1 MADAAGPA
9 ADLLPPKFQAWFAGR
24 GWSPRAHQLEMV
36 AKGRAGRDA
45 LLIAPTGGGKTL
57 AGFLPSLIEIM
68 QRPPANTPPAT
79 STTDVA
85 GSSLGKFDRPVGRS
99 RGLHTLYI
107 SPLKALAVDVERNL
121 NAPIAEM
128 GLSIVAESRTGD
140 TGIAR
145 RQRQRV
151 KPPDI
156 LLTTPEQL
164 ALLCAWEGA
173 RLYFEDLRCVIL
185 DEIHTLHASK
195 RGDLLA
201 LDLARLQVLAP
212 SMRRVGLS
220 ATVDDPEV
228 IKAWMASHREVDVTT
243 APSLSS
249 PPRSE
254 REKVGRGPAAAG
266 DLPGVVDQGPAAGPR
281 PTAGVTQPALSLPSP
296 SPASPGGEEVRL
308 HGPSSIDLV
317 RGPAGAEPIVELLLS
332 EGRVPWTGH
341 TAQHAMAEVYDVIRR
356 SRIAL
361 VFVNTRF
368 QAEFAFQELW
378 RLNDDGLPI
387 ALHHGSL
394 AAEQRR
400 KVEAAMA
407 RGQLRAVVCTSTLDL
422 GIDWGDVDLVIQLA
436 SPKGASRMVQ
446 RIGRANHR
454 LDEPSR
460 ALFVPAN
467 RFEMLECQAA
477 REAIAENKLDGDPP
491 RVGALDVLA
500 QHVMGCAV
508 SEPFDMLELY
518 DEVRS
523 AGPYR
528 DLSWEDFEAVVDFV
542 STGGYA
548 LKTYD
553 RFRRIVQGPD
563 GRWRVRNLQ
572 IAQRHRLNVG
582 TIVTAAMLSVR
593 IATRRGQGGRKIG
606 EIEEGMLE
614 MLDPG
619 DTFIFAGQVWA
630 LVGITNLDVLVSPAA
645 HKDPKMPSWG
655 SSKFALSTYLAKRV
669 RQLMFDQE
677 HWQVLPLDVR
687 EWLEMQRDKSLI
699 VGEDEL
705 LLETFPKGKRHFMV
719 CYPFEG
725 RLAHTTLAMLL
736 TRRLERLGVG
746 PLGFV
751 CNDYA
756 MAIWALEPLDGID
769 FDALFAEDMLG
780 DDLEAWL
787 SESFMMKRAFKGCAI
802 VSGLI
807 EKRFPGAEQKTG
819 RQITFSTDLIYDVL
833 RRHEPDHLLLR
844 CARAD
849 AATGLI
855 DVARLGD
862 MLARIRG
869 RIRHSPLDHLSPFS
883 VPILLEIGKER
894 SPGHAGEII
903 LAEAEDDL
911 IAEATR

>member
-1 MADAAGPA
+1 MADAAGPLP
-9 ADLLPPKFQAWFAGR
+9 DLLPPKFQAWFAGR
-24 GWSPRAHQLEMV
+24 GWTARPHQLEMV
-36 AKGRAGRDA
+36 AKGREGRDA

-57 AGFLPSLIEIM
+57 AGFLPSLIELSE
-68 QRPPANTPPAT
+68 RPSANTP
-79 STTDVA
+79 
-85 GSSLGKFDRPVGRS
+85 

-121 NAPIAEM
+121 TAPIMEM
-128 GLSIVAESRTGD
+128 DLKVVAESRTGD
-140 TGIAR
+140 TGLAR

-173 RLYFEDLRCVIL
+173 RLYFQDLRCVIL
-185 DEIHTLHASK
+185 DEIHTLHSSK

-201 LDLARLQVLAP
+201 LDLARLQALAP
-212 SMRRVGLS
+212 GMRRVGLS
-220 ATVDDPEV
+220 ATVDDPQV
-228 IKAWMASHREVDVTT
+228 IKTWMASHRPLDVVPPPD
-243 APSLSS
+243 APS
-249 PPRSE
+249 
-254 REKVGRGPAAAG
+254 
-266 DLPGVVDQGPAAGPR
+266 
-281 PTAGVTQPALSLPSP
+281 TASRSP
-296 SPASPGGEEVRL
+296 SPAPQSAGEGDRRVSAETEGARVA
-308 HGPSSIDLV
+308 HGPASIALV
-317 RGPAGAEPIVELLLS
+317 RGPAGAEPVVDVLLS
-332 EGRVPWTGH
+332 EGRVPWSGH
-341 TAQHAMAEVYDVIRR
+341 TAQHAMQEVYDVIRR
-356 SRIAL
+356 SRTAL

-378 RLNDDGLPI
+378 RLNDDSLPI

-407 RGQLRAVVCTSTLDL
+407 RGELRAVVCTSTLDL

-477 REAIAENKLDGDPP
+477 REAIAENRLDGDPP

-508 SEPFDMLELY
+508 SEPFHMLELY
-518 DEVRS
+518 EEVRS

-528 DLSWEDFEAVVDFV
+528 DLPWEDFEAVVDFV

-553 RFRRIVQGPD
+553 RFRRIVQLPD
-563 GRWRVRNLQ
+563 GRWKVRDLNV
-572 IAQRHRLNVG
+572 AQRHRLNVG
-582 TIVTAAMLSVR
+582 AIVSPAMLAVR
-593 IATRRGQGGRKIG
+593 MAMRGGRGGRKIG

-619 DTFIFAGQVWA
+619 DTFVFAGQVWELA
-630 LVGITNLDVLVSPAA
+630 GVTNLDVLVRPAN

-655 SSKFALSTYLAKRV
+655 GSKFALSTYLAKRV
-669 RQLMFDQE
+669 RQLMFDE
-677 HWQVLPLDVR
+677 SHWSVLPTDVR
-687 EWLEMQRDKSLI
+687 EWLGAQKDRSRI
-699 VGEDEL
+699 VGEDEM
-705 LLETFPKGKRHFMV
+705 LLETFPRGNRNFMV
-719 CYPFEG
+719 VYPFEG

-756 MAIWALEPLDGID
+756 MAIWALKPLDRLD
-769 FDALFAEDMLG
+769 YDKLFAEDMLG
-780 DDLEAWL
+780 DDLESWL
-787 SESFMMKRAFKGCAI
+787 QESFMMKRAFKGCAI
-802 VSGLI
+802 IAGLI
-807 EKRFPGAEQKTG
+807 EKRFPGEQQKTG

-855 DVARLGD
+855 DVARLSQ

-869 RIRHSPLDHLSPFS
+869 RIRHARLDHLSPFS

-894 SPGHAGEII
+894 SPGQAGEMI
-903 LAEAEDDL
+903 LAEAEEDL
-911 IAEATR
+911 IAEALE

>member
-1 MADAAGPA
+1 MADAAGSDP
-9 ADLLPPKFQAWFAGR
+9 DLLPPKFKAWFAGR
-24 GWSPRAHQLEMV
+24 GWSARSHQLEMV
-36 AKGRAGRDA
+36 AKGREGRDA

-57 AGFLPSLIEIM
+57 AGFLPSLIELYE
-68 QRPPANTPPAT
+68 RPPANTP
-79 STTDVA
+79 
-85 GSSLGKFDRPVGRS
+85 

-121 NAPIAEM
+121 NAPILEM
-128 GLSIVAESRTGD
+128 GLKVTAESRTGD

-145 RQRQRV
+145 RQRQRL

-173 RLYFEDLRCVIL
+173 RLFFEDLSCVIL

-201 LDLARLQVLAP
+201 LDLARLQQLAP
-212 SMRRVGLS
+212 RMRRVGLS
-220 ATVDDPEV
+220 ATVDDPLV
-228 IKAWMASHREVDVTT
+228 IKNWMASHGGVDLVT
-243 APSLSS
+243 
-249 PPRSE
+249 PPDT
-254 REKVGRGPAAAG
+254 PAIAS
-266 DLPGVVDQGPAAGPR
+266 R
-281 PTAGVTQPALSLPSP
+281 PP
-296 SPASPGGEEVRL
+296 SPAVVAERETQ
-308 HGPSSIDLV
+308 HGPESVALV
-317 RGPAGAEPIVELLLS
+317 RGPGGAQPVVDVLLS
-332 EGRVPWTGH
+332 EGRVPWAGH
-341 TAQHAMAEVYDVIRR
+341 TAQHAMAEVYEVIRGAK
-356 SRIAL
+356 IAL

-378 RLNDDGLPI
+378 RLNEDNLPI

-407 RGQLRAVVCTSTLDL
+407 RGELRAVVCTSTLDL

-477 REAIAENKLDGDPP
+477 REAIAENRLDGDPP

-508 SEPFDMLELY
+508 SEPFHMVELY
-518 DEVRS
+518 EEVRS

-528 DLSWEDFEAVVDFV
+528 DLTWEDFEAVVDFV

-553 RFRRIVQGPD
+553 RFRRIVKLPD
-563 GRWRVRNLQ
+563 GRWKVRDQNV
-572 IAQRHRLNVG
+572 AQRHRLNVG
-582 TIVTAAMLSVR
+582 AIVSPAVLSVR
-593 IATRRGQGGRKIG
+593 MAMRGNKGGRKIG
-606 EIEEGMLE
+606 EVEEGMLE

-619 DTFIFAGQVWA
+619 DTFVFAGQVWE
-630 LVGITNLDVLVSPAA
+630 LVGVTNLDVLVRPATN
-645 HKDPKMPSWG
+645 KDPKMPSWG
-655 SSKFALSTYLAKRV
+655 GSKFALSTYLAKRV
-669 RQLMFDQE
+669 RQLMFDE
-677 HWQVLPLDVR
+677 SHWSVLPTDVR
-687 EWLEMQRDKSLI
+687 EWLGAQKDRSLI
-699 VGEDEL
+699 VGEDEM
-705 LLETFPKGKRHFMV
+705 LLETFPRGKRNFMV
-719 CYPFEG
+719 VYPFEG

-756 MAIWALEPLDGID
+756 MAIWALKPLDGLD
-769 FDALFAEDMLG
+769 FDALFDQDMLG

-802 VSGLI
+802 IAGLI
-807 EKRFPGAEQKTG
+807 EKRFPGEQQKTG

-869 RIRHSPLDHLSPFS
+869 RIRHAPLEHLSPFS

-894 SPGHAGEII
+894 SPGQAGEMI

-911 IAEATR
+911 IAEAML

>member
-1 MADAAGPA
+1 MADAAGPLP
-9 ADLLPPKFQAWFAGR
+9 DLLPPKFQAWFAGR
-24 GWSPRAHQLEMV
+24 GWTARPHQLEMV
-36 AKGRAGRDA
+36 AKGREGRDA

-57 AGFLPSLIEIM
+57 AGFLPSLIELSE
-68 QRPPANTPPAT
+68 RPSANTP
-79 STTDVA
+79 
-85 GSSLGKFDRPVGRS
+85 

-121 NAPIAEM
+121 TAPIMEM
-128 GLSIVAESRTGD
+128 DLKVVAESRTGD
-140 TGIAR
+140 TGLAR

-173 RLYFEDLRCVIL
+173 RLYFQDLRCVIL
-185 DEIHTLHASK
+185 DEIHTLHSSK

-201 LDLARLQVLAP
+201 LDLARLQALAP
-212 SMRRVGLS
+212 GMRRVGLS
-220 ATVDDPEV
+220 ATVDDPQV
-228 IKAWMASHREVDVTT
+228 IKTWMASHRPLDVVPPPD
-243 APSLSS
+243 APS
-249 PPRSE
+249 
-254 REKVGRGPAAAG
+254 
-266 DLPGVVDQGPAAGPR
+266 
-281 PTAGVTQPALSLPSP
+281 TASRSP
-296 SPASPGGEEVRL
+296 SPAPQSAGEGDRRVSAETEGARVA
-308 HGPSSIDLV
+308 HGPASIALV
-317 RGPAGAEPIVELLLS
+317 RGPAGAEPVVDVLLS
-332 EGRVPWTGH
+332 EGRVPWSGH
-341 TAQHAMAEVYDVIRR
+341 TAQHAMQEVYDVIRR
-356 SRIAL
+356 SRTAL

-378 RLNDDGLPI
+378 RLNDDSLPI

-407 RGQLRAVVCTSTLDL
+407 RGELRAVVCTSTLDL

-477 REAIAENKLDGDPP
+477 REAIAENRLDGDPP

-508 SEPFDMLELY
+508 SEPFHMLELY
-518 DEVRS
+518 EEVRS

-528 DLSWEDFEAVVDFV
+528 DLPWEDFEAVVDFV

-553 RFRRIVQGPD
+553 RFRRIVQLPD
-563 GRWRVRNLQ
+563 GRWKVRDLNV
-572 IAQRHRLNVG
+572 AQRHRLNVG
-582 TIVTAAMLSVR
+582 AIVSPAMLAVR
-593 IATRRGQGGRKIG
+593 MAMRGGRGGRKIG

-619 DTFIFAGQVWA
+619 DTFVFAGQVWELA
-630 LVGITNLDVLVSPAA
+630 GVTNLDVLVRPAN

-655 SSKFALSTYLAKRV
+655 GSKFALSTYLAKRV
-669 RQLMFDQE
+669 RQLMFDE
-677 HWQVLPLDVR
+677 SHWSVLPTDVR
-687 EWLEMQRDKSLI
+687 EWLGAQKDRSRI
-699 VGEDEL
+699 VGEDEM
-705 LLETFPKGKRHFMV
+705 LLETFPRGNRNFMV
-719 CYPFEG
+719 VYPFEG

-756 MAIWALEPLDGID
+756 MAIWALKPLDRLD
-769 FDALFAEDMLG
+769 YDELFAEDMLG
-780 DDLEAWL
+780 DDLESWL
-787 SESFMMKRAFKGCAI
+787 QESFMMKRAFKGCAI
-802 VSGLI
+802 IAGLI
-807 EKRFPGAEQKTG
+807 EKRFPGEQQKTG

-855 DVARLGD
+855 DVARLAD

-869 RIRHSPLDHLSPFS
+869 RIRHAALDHLSPFS

-894 SPGHAGEII
+894 SPGQAGEMI
-903 LAEAEDDL
+903 LAEAEEDL
-911 IAEATR
+911 IAEALE

>member
-1 MADAAGPA
+1 MADAACPT
-9 ADLLPPKFQAWFAGR
+9 ADLLPPRFADWFAKR
-24 GWSPRAHQLEMV
+24 GWSPRAHQLAMV
-36 AKGRAGRDA
+36 ERAAAGRDA

-57 AGFLPSLIEIM
+57 AGFLPSLVELSE
-68 QRPPANTPPAT
+68 RPPANTPP
-79 STTDVA
+79 
-85 GSSLGKFDRPVGRS
+85 
-99 RGLHTLYI
+99 GLHTLYI

-121 NAPIAEM
+121 LAPILEM
-128 GLSIVAESRTGD
+128 GLPIVAESRTGD
-140 TGIAR
+140 TGVAR
-145 RQRQRV
+145 RQRQRI

-173 RLYFEDLRCVIL
+173 RLFFENLSCVIL
-185 DEIHTLHASK
+185 DEIHTLHSSK

-201 LDLARLQVLAP
+201 LDLARLQQLAP
-212 SMRRVGLS
+212 RMRRVGLS

-228 IKAWMASHREVDVTT
+228 IKRWMGVHSGG
-243 APSLSS
+243 APS
-249 PPRSE
+249 
-254 REKVGRGPAAAG
+254 V
-266 DLPGVVDQGPAAGPR
+266 
-281 PTAGVTQPALSLPSP
+281 
-296 SPASPGGEEVRL
+296 
-308 HGPSSIDLV
+308 DLV
-317 RGPAGAEPIVELLLS
+317 RGPAGAAPIVDMLLS
-332 EGRVPWTGH
+332 EGKVPWAGH
-341 TAQHAMAEVYDVIRR
+341 TAQHAMEEVYEVIKGART
-356 SRIAL
+356 AL

-378 RLNDDGLPI
+378 RLNEDSLPI

-407 RGQLRAVVCTSTLDL
+407 RGELRAVVCTSTLDL

-477 REAIAENKLDGDPP
+477 REAIAENTLDGDPP

-500 QHVMGCAV
+500 QHVMGCAC
-508 SEPFDMLELY
+508 SEPFDALLLY
-518 DEVRS
+518 DEIRT

-528 DLSWEDFEAVVDFV
+528 DLAWEDFEQVVDFV

-553 RFRRIVQGPD
+553 RFRRIVKGPD
-563 GRWRVRNLQ
+563 GLWKVRNLQ
-572 IAQRHRLNVG
+572 TAQRHRLNVG
-582 TIVTAAMLSVR
+582 AIVSPAVLSVR
-593 IATRRGQGGRKIG
+593 MAGRGGRGGRKIG
-606 EIEEGMLE
+606 EVEEGMLE

-619 DTFIFAGQVWA
+619 DTFVFAGQVWR
-630 LVGITNLDVLVSPAA
+630 LMGVTNLDVLVTPA
-645 HKDPKMPSWG
+645 KDSDPKMPSWG
-655 SSKFALSTYLAKRV
+655 GSKFALSTFLAKRV
-669 RQLMFDQE
+669 RQLMYDQE
-677 HWQVLPLDVR
+677 HWKVLPADVR
-687 EWLEMQRDKSLI
+687 EWLEIQRDRSVI
-699 VGEDEL
+699 PEEDEM
-705 LLETFPKGKRHFMV
+705 LLETFPRGKRHFMV
-719 CYPFEG
+719 VYPFEG

-736 TRRLERLGVG
+736 TRRLERAGAA

-756 MAIWALEPLDGID
+756 MAIWALNPLDGLD
-769 FDALFAEDMLG
+769 FDQLFDEDMLG
-780 DDLEAWL
+780 DDLEDWL
-787 SESFMMKRAFKGCAI
+787 AESFMMKRAFKGCAVI
-802 VSGLI
+802 AGLI
-807 EKRFPGAEQKTG
+807 ERRFPGEQQKTG

-833 RRHEPDHLLLR
+833 RRHQPDHLLLR
-844 CARAD
+844 CARED

-855 DVARLGD
+855 DVARLGQ

-869 RIRHSPLDHLSPFS
+869 RIRHAPLDRLSPFS

-894 SPGHAGEII
+894 SPGQAGEMI
-903 LAEAEDDL
+903 LREAEDDL
-911 IAEATR
+911 IAEALS

>member
-9 ADLLPPKFQAWFAGR
+9 SDLLPPGFRDWFERR
-24 GWSPRAHQLEMV
+24 GWAPRAHQLAMV
-36 AKGRAGRDA
+36 EKAREGRDA

-57 AGFLPSLIEIM
+57 AGFLPSLIELSE
-68 QRPPANTPPAT
+68 RPAANATP
-79 STTDVA
+79 
-85 GSSLGKFDRPVGRS
+85 
-99 RGLHTLYI
+99 GLHTLYI

-121 NAPIAEM
+121 TAPILEM
-128 GLSIVAESRTGD
+128 GLKVTAESRTGD
-140 TGIAR
+140 TGLAR
-145 RQRQRV
+145 RQRQRL

-164 ALLCAWEGA
+164 ALLCAWDGA
-173 RLYFEDLRCVIL
+173 RLFFESLACVIL

-201 LDLARLQVLAP
+201 LNLARLQQFAP
-212 SMRRVGLS
+212 RLRRVGLS

-228 IKAWMASHREVDVTT
+228 IKRWMSF
-243 APSLSS
+243 S
-249 PPRSE
+249 PPPLGE
-254 REKVGRGPAAAG
+254 
-266 DLPGVVDQGPAAGPR
+266 
-281 PTAGVTQPALSLPSP
+281 
-296 SPASPGGEEVRL
+296 GGEVNV
-308 HGPSSIDLV
+308 DLV
-317 RGPAGAEPIVELLLS
+317 TGPAGAAPIVEVLLS
-332 EGRVPWTGH
+332 DGRVPWAGH
-341 TAQHAMAEVYDVIRR
+341 TAQHAMEEVYEVIKRAR
-356 SRIAL
+356 TAL

-378 RLNDDGLPI
+378 RLNEDSLPI

-400 KVEAAMA
+400 KVEAAMS
-407 RGQLRAVVCTSTLDL
+407 RGELRAVVCTSTLDL

-477 REAIAENKLDGDPP
+477 REAIAENALDGEPS
-491 RVGALDVLA
+491 RAGALDVLA
-500 QHVMGCAV
+500 QHVMGCAC
-508 SEPFDMLELY
+508 SEPFDMLALY
-518 DEVRS
+518 DEVVS
-523 AGPYR
+523 SGPYR
-528 DLSWEDFEAVVDFV
+528 ALAWEDFEQVVDFV

-553 RFRRIVQGPD
+553 RFRRIVRGQD
-563 GRWRVRNLQ
+563 GLWRVRNPQ
-572 IAQRHRLNVG
+572 TAQRHRLNVG
-582 TIVTAAMLSVR
+582 AIVSPAMLAVR
-593 IATRRGQGGRKIG
+593 IAGRRGGVGRKIG
-606 EIEEGMLE
+606 EVEEGMLE

-619 DTFIFAGQVWA
+619 DTFVFAGQVWR
-630 LVGITNLDVLVSPAA
+630 LIGVTNLDVLVSPAA
-645 HKDPKMPSWG
+645 DKDPKMPSWG
-655 SSKFALSTYLAKRV
+655 GSKFALSTFLARRV
-669 RQLMFDQE
+669 RQLMFDE
-677 HWQVLPLDVR
+677 RHWAVLPGDVR
-687 EWLEMQRDKSLI
+687 EWLEMQRARSRI
-699 VGEDEL
+699 VGEDEM
-705 LLETFPKGKRHFMV
+705 LLETFPRGRRHFMV

-736 TRRLERLGVG
+736 TRRLERIGAG

-756 MAIWALEPLDGID
+756 LAVWALHPLDGLD
-769 FDALFAEDMLG
+769 FDQLFDEDMLG
-780 DDLEAWL
+780 EDLEAWL
-787 SESFMMKRAFKGCAI
+787 AESFMMKRAFKGCAVI
-802 VSGLI
+802 AGLI
-807 EKRFPGAEQKTG
+807 ERRFPGEQQKTG

-833 RRHEPDHLLLR
+833 RRHQPDHLLLR

-855 DVARLGD
+855 DVARLAQ
-862 MLARIRG
+862 MLVRIRG
-869 RIRHSPLDHLSPFS
+869 RIRHARLDHLSPFS

-894 SPGHAGEII
+894 SPGGAGELI
-903 LAEAEDDL
+903 LAEAEEDL
-911 IAEATR
+911 IAEALTT

>member
-9 ADLLPPKFQAWFAGR
+9 ADLLPPTFRAWFAGR

-36 AKGRAGRDA
+36 AKARAGRDA

-57 AGFLPSLIEIM
+57 AGFLPTLIELTE
-68 QRPPANTPPAT
+68 RPPANSP
-79 STTDVA
+79 
-85 GSSLGKFDRPVGRS
+85 

-173 RLYFEDLRCVIL
+173 RLFFEDLRCVIL

-201 LDLARLQVLAP
+201 LDLARLQALAP
-212 SMRRVGLS
+212 RMRRVGLS

-228 IKAWMASHREVDVTT
+228 IKAWMASHRIPPQQGEVAAKPTEGASSPT
-243 APSLSS
+243 FSEEAPS
-249 PPRSE
+249 
-254 REKVGRGPAAAG
+254 
-266 DLPGVVDQGPAAGPR
+266 
-281 PTAGVTQPALSLPSP
+281 TASRSP
-296 SPASPGGEEVRL
+296 SPCGGGME
-308 HGPSSIDLV
+308 SIDLV
-317 RGPAGAEPIVELLLS
+317 RGPAGAEPIVDLLLS
-332 EGRVPWTGH
+332 EGRVPWAGH

-356 SRIAL
+356 ARIAL

-407 RGQLRAVVCTSTLDL
+407 RGALRAVVCTSTLDL

-477 REAIAENKLDGDPP
+477 REAIAENRLDGDPP
-491 RVGALDVLA
+491 RVGALDILA

-528 DLSWEDFEAVVDFV
+528 DLAWEDFEAVVDFV

-582 TIVTAAMLSVR
+582 AIVSPAMLAVR
-593 IATRRGQGGRKIG
+593 IATRRGGGRKIG

-619 DTFIFAGQVWA
+619 DTFIFGGQVWA
-630 LVGITNLDVLVSPAA
+630 LVGITNLDVLVTPAA

-677 HWQVLPLDVR
+677 HWQVLPGDVR

-699 VGEDEL
+699 VGEDEM

-756 MAIWALEPLDGID
+756 MAIWALEPLDRVD
-769 FDALFAEDMLG
+769 FDELFAQDMLG
-780 DDLEAWL
+780 DDLESWL

-802 VSGLI
+802 ISGLI

>member
-1 MADAAGPA
+1 MADNAVPA
-9 ADLLPPKFQAWFAGR
+9 ELLPPRFADWFAQR
-24 GWSPRAHQLEMV
+24 GWSARAHQLAMIER
-36 AKGRAGRDA
+36 ARAGRDA

-57 AGFLPSLIEIM
+57 AGFLPSLIELSE
-68 QRPPANTPPAT
+68 RPAANTP
-79 STTDVA
+79 
-85 GSSLGKFDRPVGRS
+85 

-121 NAPIAEM
+121 GAPILQM
-128 GLSIVAESRTGD
+128 GLPVVAESRTGD
-140 TGIAR
+140 TGISR

-173 RLYFEDLRCVIL
+173 RLYFENLSCVIL
-185 DEIHTLHASK
+185 DEIHTLHSSK

-201 LDLARLQVLAP
+201 LDLARVQQFAP
-212 SMRRVGLS
+212 NMRRVGLS

-228 IKAWMASHREVDVTT
+228 IKAWMANHPKPLDVI
-243 APSLSS
+243 AH
-249 PPRSE
+249 
-254 REKVGRGPAAAG
+254 
-266 DLPGVVDQGPAAGPR
+266 D
-281 PTAGVTQPALSLPSP
+281 LPSP
-296 SPASPGGEEVRL
+296 LRGGVGGGGAGSDSTGSALTPPLPTLSPQGGE
-308 HGPSSIDLV
+308 GIPAGNATIDLV
-317 RGPAGAEPIVELLLS
+317 RGPPGAEPVVEVLLS
-332 EGRVPWTGH
+332 EGKVPWAGH
-341 TAQHAMAEVYDVIRR
+341 TAQHAMAEVYDVIRK
-356 SRIAL
+356 SRTAL

-378 RLNDDGLPI
+378 RLNEDSLPI

-407 RGQLRAVVCTSTLDL
+407 RGELRAVVCTSTLDL

-508 SEPFDMLELY
+508 SEPFDLLALY
-518 DEVRS
+518 DEVRT

-528 DLSWEDFEAVVDFV
+528 DLIWEDFEQVVDFV

-548 LKTYD
+548 LKNYD
-553 RFRRIVQGPD
+553 KFRRIVKGPD
-563 GRWRVRNLQ
+563 GLWRVRNAET
-572 IAQRHRLNVG
+572 AQRHRLNVG
-582 TIVTAAMLSVR
+582 AIISPAMLSVR
-593 IATRRGQGGRKIG
+593 IAMRGGRGGRKIG
-606 EIEEGMLE
+606 EVEEGMLE
-614 MLDPG
+614 MLEPG
-619 DTFIFAGQVWA
+619 ETFVFAGQVWR
-630 LVGITNLDVLVSPAA
+630 LVGVTNLDVLVQPAPSA
-645 HKDPKMPSWG
+645 DPKMPSWG
-655 SSKFALSTYLAKRV
+655 GSKFALSTYLAKRV
-669 RQLMFDQE
+669 RQLMYDQA
-677 HWQVLPLDVR
+677 HWAVLPADVR
-687 EWLEMQRDKSLI
+687 EWLEAQRDRSLI
-699 VGEDEL
+699 PEEEEM
-705 LLETFPKGKRHFMV
+705 LLETFPRGKRHFMV
-719 CYPFEG
+719 VYPFEG

-736 TRRLERLGVG
+736 TRRLERAGAA

-756 MAIWALEPLDGID
+756 MAIWALNPLDGLD
-769 FDALFAEDMLG
+769 FAELFDEDMLG

-787 SESFMMKRAFKGCAI
+787 AESFMMKRAFKGCAI
-802 VSGLI
+802 IAGLI
-807 EKRFPGAEQKTG
+807 ERRFPGEQQKTG

-833 RRHEPDHLLLR
+833 RRHQPDHLLLR
-844 CARAD
+844 CARDD

-855 DVARLGD
+855 DVARLGG
-862 MLARIRG
+862 MLARIKG
-869 RIRHSPLDHLSPFS
+869 KIRHAPLEHLSPFS

-894 SPGHAGEII
+894 APGHAGETMI
-903 LAEAEDDL
+903 LREAEEDL
-911 IAEATR
+911 IAEALQ

>member
-1 MADAAGPA
+1 MADAAGL
-9 ADLLPPKFQAWFAGR
+9 DEELLPPHFRDWFSAR
-24 GWSPRAHQLEMV
+24 GWSARTHQLAMI
-36 AKGRAGRDA
+36 AKARAGRDA

-57 AGFLPSLIEIM
+57 AGFLPSLIEIS
-68 QRPPANTPPAT
+68 QRPPTNTP
-79 STTDVA
+79 
-85 GSSLGKFDRPVGRS
+85 

-128 GLSIVAESRTGD
+128 GLKVIAESRTGD
-140 TGIAR
+140 TGMAR
-145 RQRQRV
+145 RQRQRI

-164 ALLCAWEGA
+164 TLLCAWEGA
-173 RLYFEDLRCVIL
+173 RLYFEDLKCVIL

-201 LDLARLQVLAP
+201 LDLARLQTLAP
-212 SMRRVGLS
+212 GMRRVGLS
-220 ATVDDPEV
+220 ATVDDPAV
-228 IKAWMASHREVDVTT
+228 IQRWMGRGELLPPRGSSAEGGEGV
-243 APSLSS
+243 SS
-249 PPRSE
+249 PES
-254 REKVGRGPAAAG
+254 AG
-266 DLPGVVDQGPAAGPR
+266 GTPS
-281 PTAGVTQPALSLPSP
+281 TASRSP
-296 SPASPGGEEVRL
+296 SPNGGGSDVSL
-308 HGPSSIDLV
+308 I
-317 RGPAGAEPIVELLLS
+317 RGPAGAAPVVDLLLS
-332 EGRVPWTGH
+332 EGRVPWAGH
-341 TAQHAMAEVYDVIRR
+341 TAQHAMAEVYQAIKGA
-356 SRIAL
+356 RIAL

-378 RLNDDGLPI
+378 RLNEDSLPI

-407 RGQLRAVVCTSTLDL
+407 RGGLRAVVCTSTLDL

-454 LDEPSR
+454 LDEPSH

-477 REAIAENKLDGDPP
+477 REAIAENRLDGDPA
-491 RVGALDVLA
+491 RDGALDVLA
-500 QHVMGCAV
+500 QHVMGCAC
-508 SEPFDMLELY
+508 SEPFDLFELY
-518 DEVRS
+518 DQVRS

-542 STGGYA
+542 ATGGYA
-548 LKTYD
+548 LRTYD
-553 RFRRIVQGPD
+553 RFARIVPGPD
-563 GRWRVRNLQ
+563 GRWRARTPQ
-572 IAQRHRLNVG
+572 IAQRHRLNAG
-582 TIVTAAMLSVR
+582 AIVSPAMLSVR
-593 IATRRGQGGRKIG
+593 IASRRGQAGRKIG
-606 EIEEGMLE
+606 EVEEGMLE

-619 DTFIFAGQVWA
+619 DTFVFAGQVWA
-630 LVGITNLDVLVSPAA
+630 LVSVTSLDVLVRSAND
-645 HKDPKMPSWG
+645 KDPKMPSWG
-655 SSKFALSTYLAKRV
+655 GSKFALSTFLAKRV
-669 RQLMFDQE
+669 RQLMFDE
-677 HWQVLPLDVR
+677 SHWSVLPLDVR
-687 EWLEMQRDKSLI
+687 EWLGAQKDRSRI
-699 VGEDEL
+699 VAEDEM
-705 LLETFPKGKRHFMV
+705 LLETFPRGKRHFLV

-736 TRRLERLGVG
+736 TRRLERAGVG

-756 MAIWALEPLDGID
+756 VAVWALEPLDGMD
-769 FDALFAEDMLG
+769 FADLFDQDMLG
-780 DDLEAWL
+780 DDLESWL
-787 SESFMMKRAFKGCAI
+787 QESFMMKRAFKGCAI
-802 VSGLI
+802 ISGLI
-807 EKRFPGAEQKTG
+807 ERRFPGQEQKTG

-833 RRHEPDHLLLR
+833 RRHQPDHLLLR

-862 MLARIRG
+862 LLARIKG
-869 RIRHSPLDHLSPFS
+869 RIVHAPLEHLSPFS

-894 SPGHAGEII
+894 TPGGAGDTI
-903 LAEAEDDL
+903 LAEAEDEL
-911 IAEATR
+911 IAEAMG